1 MSSQKG
7 NQRWPTPVLDYS
19 KIRDGKKPEVVP
31 PRSVSTKP
39 SNEPS
44 PEVQELLSALQTS
57 YPDGLPQEV
66 QSKVDRL
73 KRSTTMDLKKHIGQL
88 TKVKKDLDSM
98 RAAHV
103 RHKEAWTRHV
113 QNLVENT
120 KAQLQ
125 QFQSVLANF
134 DTCEVEL
141 VQSFDAARRAILDI
155 TQQTTP
161 AEEDV
166 KAIAELDSALLA
178 GGPGAPIEVEDENDQ
193 KEESPDISM
202 NEVTQLQ
209 STLAACVSSLTE
221 SSTASERARSR
232 SRGREAEGTKG
243 GGTVKKD
250 F

>member
-1 MSSQKG
+1 MTSQKG

-19 KIRDGKKPEVVP
+19 KIKEGRKPEVVP
-31 PRSVSTKP
+31 PRTVSTKP
-39 SNEPS
+39 SGEPS
-44 PEVQELLSALQTS
+44 PEVQDLLTALQSS

-66 QSKVDRL
+66 QSKVDKL

-98 RAAHV
+98 RAARV

-113 QNLVENT
+113 KGLVENT

-134 DTCEVEL
+134 DACEVEL
-141 VQSFDAARRAILDI
+141 VQNFDSARRAILEI

-178 GGPGAPIEVEDENDQ
+178 GGPNAPIEVEDENDQ
-193 KEESPDISM
+193 KEEKPDTDMDEVSM
-202 NEVTQLQ
+202 LQ
-209 STLAACVSSLTE
+209 STLAECVSSL
-221 SSTASERARSR
+221 SEAQNSATKRARSR
-232 SRGREAEGTKG
+232 SRGRDQEGTKG
-243 GGTVKKD
+243 GTKKD